1 MIMELQDIQEKINN
15 LLAGTERKIVFGY
28 DDDASY
34 ADDIDALQ
42 LEDGCKVLKLTGSK
56 EEIYRI
62 IIGSS
67 NITSAAL
74 TKNKESQSFCRSS
87 SWIRSSIMSPLEC
100 NSETASCQR
109 R

>member
-1 MIMELQDIQEKINN
+1 MELQDIQEKINN

-42 LEDGCKVLKLTGSK
+42 LEDGCKVLKLTGRK

-87 SWIRSSIMSPLEC
+87 SWIRSSIMSPLER

>member
-1 MIMELQDIQEKINN
+1 MFL
-15 LLAGTERKIVFGY
+15 GY

-42 LEDGCKVLKLTGSK
+42 LEDGCKVLKHTGRK

-74 TKNKESQSFCRSS
+74 TK
-87 SWIRSSIMSPLEC
+87 IRSHRVSAGLPAGSG
-100 NSETASCQR
+100 AR
-109 R
+109 

>member
-1 MIMELQDIQEKINN
+1 MELQDIQEKNN
-15 LLAGTERKIVFGY
+15 LLAGTERKIVFWY
-28 DDDASY
+28 DDGGSY

-42 LEDGCKVLKLTGSK
+42 LEDGCKVLKLTGRK

-87 SWIRSSIMSPLEC
+87 SWIRSSIISPLER

>member
-1 MIMELQDIQEKINN
+1 MELQDIQEKIIN
-15 LLAGTERKIVFGY
+15 LLVGIERKIVFGY

-42 LEDGCKVLKLTGSK
+42 LEDGCKVLKLTGRK

-74 TKNKESQSFCRSS
+74 TKNNRSWEGILIIEGWTVHQGVTAAYHKE
-87 SWIRSSIMSPLEC
+87 PEDPG
-100 NSETASCQR
+100 
-109 R
+109 